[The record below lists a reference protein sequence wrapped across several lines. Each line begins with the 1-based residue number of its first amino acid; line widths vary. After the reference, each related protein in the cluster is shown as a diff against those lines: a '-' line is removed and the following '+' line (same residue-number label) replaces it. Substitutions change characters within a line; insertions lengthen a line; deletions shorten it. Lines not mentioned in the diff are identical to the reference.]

1 MEQIKTFILMTFLAL
16 IFMFFGGLIGGEQG
30 VIIAFIVA
38 LGMNFFSYFFSDKL
52 VLKHYQAVKVDEN
65 SAGGLYAIVRRLAN
79 AANVPMPSV
88 YIIPEQIPNA
98 FATGRN
104 PNNAAVAV
112 TEGLLNL
119 LSENEIE
126 GVLAH
131 EMSHVRHY
139 DILIGSVAAVFAG
152 AIAILANLA
161 KFGAVFGGNENNRQN
176 GILMIVAAIIMPIAA
191 AIIQMAISRSRE
203 YKADAG
209 AANLTKH
216 PEWLISALN
225 KLENYAQNR
234 TMQNATPQS
243 AHMFIINPFSG
254 VKSSFSQLFRTHPST
269 KDRIARL
276 NEIKQSM

>member
-16 IFMFFGGLIGGEQG
+16 IFMFFGGLISGEQG
-30 VIIAFIVA
+30 VIIAFVVA

-52 VLKHYQAVKVDEN
+52 VLKHYHAVKVDEN
-65 SAGGLYAIVRRLAN
+65 SAGGLYAIVRRLSN

-152 AIAILANLA
+152 AIAILANFA

-216 PEWLISALN
+216 PEWLISALS

>member
-30 VIIAFIVA
+30 VIIAFVVA

-52 VLKHYQAVKVDEN
+52 VLKHYHAVKVDEN

-152 AIAILANLA
+152 AIAILANFA

-176 GILMIVAAIIMPIAA
+176 GILMIIVAIIMPIAA

-216 PEWLISALN
+216 PEWLISALS

>member
-30 VIIAFIVA
+30 VIIAFVVA

-52 VLKHYQAVKVDEN
+52 VLKHYHAVKVDEN

-152 AIAILANLA
+152 AIAILANFA

-254 VKSSFSQLFRTHPST
+254 VKNSFSQLFRTHPST

>member
-30 VIIAFIVA
+30 VIIAFVVA

-52 VLKHYQAVKVDEN
+52 VLKHYHAVKVDEN

-152 AIAILANLA
+152 AIAILANFA

-216 PEWLISALN
+216 PEWLISALS

-243 AHMFIINPFSG
+243 AHMLIINPFSG

>member
-30 VIIAFIVA
+30 VIIAFVVA

-52 VLKHYQAVKVDEN
+52 VLKHYHAVKVDEN

-152 AIAILANLA
+152 AIAILTNFA

-176 GILMIVAAIIMPIAA
+176 GILMLVAAIIMPIAA

-216 PEWLISALN
+216 PEWLISALS

>member
-30 VIIAFIVA
+30 VIIAFVVA

-152 AIAILANLA
+152 AIAILANFA

-203 YKADAG
+203 YKAVAG

-216 PEWLISALN
+216 PEWLISALS

>member
-30 VIIAFIVA
+30 VIIAFVVA
-38 LGMNFFSYFFSDKL
+38 LGINFFSYFFSDKL
-52 VLKHYQAVKVDEN
+52 VLKHYHAVKVDEN

-152 AIAILANLA
+152 AIAILANFA

>member
-1 MEQIKTFILMTFLAL
+1 MEQIKTFILMAFLAL

-52 VLKHYQAVKVDEN
+52 VLKHYHAVKVDEN

-152 AIAILANLA
+152 AIAILANFA

>member
-30 VIIAFIVA
+30 VIIAFVVA

-52 VLKHYQAVKVDEN
+52 VLKHYHAVKVDEN

-152 AIAILANLA
+152 AIAILANFA

-216 PEWLISALN
+216 PEWLISALS

-254 VKSSFSQLFRTHPST
+254 VKSSFSQLFRTHPNT

>member
-1 MEQIKTFILMTFLAL
+1 
-16 IFMFFGGLIGGEQG
+16 
-30 VIIAFIVA
+30 
-38 LGMNFFSYFFSDKL
+38 
-52 VLKHYQAVKVDEN
+52 
-65 SAGGLYAIVRRLAN
+65 
-79 AANVPMPSV
+79 
-88 YIIPEQIPNA
+88 
-98 FATGRN
+98 
-104 PNNAAVAV
+104 
-112 TEGLLNL
+112 
-119 LSENEIE
+119 
-126 GVLAH
+126 
-131 EMSHVRHY
+131 
-139 DILIGSVAAVFAG
+139 
-152 AIAILANLA
+152 
-161 KFGAVFGGNENNRQN
+161 
-176 GILMIVAAIIMPIAA
+176 MIVAAIIMPIAA

>member
-52 VLKHYQAVKVDEN
+52 VLKHYHAVKVDEN

-119 LSENEIE
+119 LSENEIK

-152 AIAILANLA
+152 AIAILANFA

>member
-16 IFMFFGGLIGGEQG
+16 IFMFFGGLISGEQG
-30 VIIAFIVA
+30 VIIAFVVA

-52 VLKHYQAVKVDEN
+52 VLKHYHAVKVDEN

-152 AIAILANLA
+152 AIAILANFA

-216 PEWLISALN
+216 PEWLISALS

>member
-52 VLKHYQAVKVDEN
+52 VLKHYHAVKVDEN

-119 LSENEIE
+119 LSENEIK

-152 AIAILANLA
+152 AIAILANFA

-216 PEWLISALN
+216 PEWLISALS

-254 VKSSFSQLFRTHPST
+254 VKSSFSQLFRTHPNT

>member
-30 VIIAFIVA
+30 VIIAFVVA

-52 VLKHYQAVKVDEN
+52 VLKHYHAVKVDEN

-152 AIAILANLA
+152 AIAILANFA

>member
-30 VIIAFIVA
+30 VIIAFVVA

-52 VLKHYQAVKVDEN
+52 VLKHYHAVKVDEN

-79 AANVPMPSV
+79 TANVPMPSV

-152 AIAILANLA
+152 AIAILANFA

-176 GILMIVAAIIMPIAA
+176 GILMLVAAIIMPIAA

-216 PEWLISALN
+216 PEWLISALS

>member
-1 MEQIKTFILMTFLAL
+1 M
-16 IFMFFGGLIGGEQG
+16 
-30 VIIAFIVA
+30 
-38 LGMNFFSYFFSDKL
+38 
-52 VLKHYQAVKVDEN
+52 VLKHYHAVKVDEN

-79 AANVPMPSV
+79 TANVPMPSV

-152 AIAILANLA
+152 AIAILANFA

-176 GILMIVAAIIMPIAA
+176 GILMLVAAIIMPIAA

-216 PEWLISALN
+216 PEWLISALS

>member
-30 VIIAFIVA
+30 VIIAFVVA

-52 VLKHYQAVKVDEN
+52 VLKHYHAVKVDEN

-104 PNNAAVAV
+104 PNNAAVAI

-152 AIAILANLA
+152 AIAILANFA

>member
-52 VLKHYQAVKVDEN
+52 VLKHYHAVKVDEN

-79 AANVPMPSV
+79 TANVPMPSV

-152 AIAILANLA
+152 AIAILANFA

-176 GILMIVAAIIMPIAA
+176 GILMLVAAIIMPIAA

-216 PEWLISALN
+216 PEWLISALS

>member
-52 VLKHYQAVKVDEN
+52 VLKHYHAVKVDEN

-79 AANVPMPSV
+79 TANVPMPSV

-152 AIAILANLA
+152 AIAILANFA

-176 GILMIVAAIIMPIAA
+176 GILMLVAAIIMPIAA

-216 PEWLISALN
+216 PEWLISALS

-254 VKSSFSQLFRTHPST
+254 VKSSLSQLFRTHPST